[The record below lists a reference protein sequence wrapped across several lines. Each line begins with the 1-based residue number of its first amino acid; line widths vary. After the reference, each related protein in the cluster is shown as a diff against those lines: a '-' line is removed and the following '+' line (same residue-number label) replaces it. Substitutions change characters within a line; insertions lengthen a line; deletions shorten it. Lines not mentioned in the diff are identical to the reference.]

1 LVSAAALACV
11 GLGSA
16 LSEGARRRRDAR
28 LFLISL
34 AFVASAGFLALHA
47 LATPGVLL
55 GPNGGFELA
64 TPVGLVL
71 AGAFAA
77 ASAVELRPQTSA
89 RIMAAWA
96 PMLGGLFVLLV
107 AWGAVSIG
115 ELPPLDEPASGE
127 ELDGWQLSL
136 AAAGVVLYVAAAAGY
151 ARVYRR
157 RRAGFLLAVTI
168 ALALLGEAMV
178 VIAWARNWQLSWVAL
193 ARAHAA
199 RLRPDRGER
208 APAVARGASQR
219 ALPGRHAR
227 GVEDVSILFADLE
240 GFTPFSERNGA
251 RAVKE
256 MLDAYFGRI
265 VPMMEHSFGGEAHQ
279 LIGDAVMVVFNKDG
293 GQEREHAL
301 LAARAGLALQGET
314 GRIGRD
320 HPQWPRFRVGINSGE
335 AVTGAVGGDRG
346 KRHHGVVGDTVNVAA
361 RLVGEA
367 HVGEVVIGAGTYE
380 RLPDGATVEFLPN
393 LRVKGKEAP
402 VEAYRLRSL
411 PVRV

>member
-1 LVSAAALACV
+1 MVFAAALACV

-96 PMLGGLFVLLV
+96 PVLGGLFVLLV
-107 AWGAVSIG
+107 AWGGVSIG
-115 ELPPLDEPASGE
+115 ELPPLDEPVSGE

-178 VIAWARNWQLSWVAL
+178 VIAWARNWQLSWWHWHVLMLLAFVLIAASARRQWHEERVSAL
-193 ARAHAA
+193 Y
-199 RLRPDRGER
+199 LD
-208 APAVARGASQR
+208 
-219 ALPGRHAR
+219 
-227 GVEDVSILFADLE
+227 DTLE
-240 GFTPFSERNGA
+240 GSRTSASSSRTS
-251 RAVKE
+251 RAS
-256 MLDAYFGRI
+256 LRSRSA
-265 VPMMEHSFGGEAHQ
+265 
-279 LIGDAVMVVFNKDG
+279 
-293 GQEREHAL
+293 
-301 LAARAGLALQGET
+301 T
-314 GRIGRD
+314 GR
-320 HPQWPRFRVGINSGE
+320 
-335 AVTGAVGGDRG
+335 
-346 KRHHGVVGDTVNVAA
+346 A
-361 RLVGEA
+361 RSRRCSTPTSAESS
-367 HVGEVVIGAGTYE
+367 
-380 RLPDGATVEFLPN
+380 P
-393 LRVKGKEAP
+393 
-402 VEAYRLRSL
+402 
-411 PVRV
+411 